1 MSSVETSSL
10 DAVWAL
16 ARHIE
21 VEHFED
27 GAVLLDM
34 RRKSVAE
41 LERAQAWVL
50 ERLDGQR
57 SLAQVAEEYAAAWAT
72 GGEDARQGVAAACDR
87 LLELGCLRLVQG
99 SWKGVGLDET
109 RYVQNPDV
117 NLREEDEDGALLFNP
132 DSDRVQLLNSTGL
145 YIWKLCAQGR
155 TQSEIAAAF
164 LQDFDEVPA
173 ETVAADVEE
182 FVTSMLDSGFLGV
195 QDPSPEHPVH
205 TTAETAENAETA

>member
-1 MSSVETSSL
+1 VTRSEASLL

-16 ARHIE
+16 AGHIE

-50 ERLDGQR
+50 ERLDGKR
-57 SLAQVAEEYAAAWAT
+57 SLAGIVEEYAAAWAT
-72 GGEDARQGVAAACDR
+72 SREDAYRGVAAACDR
-87 LLELGCLRLVQG
+87 LLELGCLRLAQG
-99 SWKGVGLDET
+99 SWKGVGMDET

-132 DSDRVQLLNSTGL
+132 DTDRVQLLNSTGL
-145 YIWKLCAQGR
+145 YIWKLCARGR

-173 ETVAADVEE
+173 AAVAADVEE
-182 FVTSMLDSGFLGV
+182 FVTGMLDSGFLGV
-195 QDPSPEHPVH
+195 QDASPKRPEPP
-205 TTAETAENAETA
+205 TAAGAETA